1 MTYVYTSTDWIKYSK
16 KDLVI
21 KVAEFLTTMSHY
33 EMWIELYEDI
43 SMHLIRDYNIVVP
56 MNNIRYTVRSNLNN

>member
-1 MTYVYTSTDWIKYSK
+1 MTHVYTSTDWIKYSK

-43 SMHLIRDYNIVVP
+43 SMHLIRYYNIVVAI
-56 MNNIRYTVRSNLNN
+56 NTIRNIVRSNLNN